1 MTDKRILVTGGAGF
15 IGSHTCKL
23 LRDEGYQPIVYDN
36 LSTGH
41 RELVKFGPFVHGD
54 ICDGGAFRRALN
66 AWRPE
71 AVIHFAAS
79 AYVGESVAVPDRYY
93 NNNVVGLL
101 QVLDAM
107 RQCNVSKIVFS
118 SSCATYGIPD
128 QLPISE
134 SLAQRPINPYGETK
148 LIGERIIRDYVAA
161 FGLQAVT
168 LRYFNASGADRS
180 GVLREI
186 HDPETH
192 LIPRALMAAAG
203 TIPHLDVFG
212 DDYPTPDGTCVR
224 DYVHVE
230 DLADGHLRALR
241 YLNAGDGCTFFNLG
255 TGKGTSI
262 REIIASIEAVFQ
274 VKIPTRV
281 LPRRPGDPATL
292 YADATLAGEVLKFTP
307 RYSDL
312 ATIVATAGKSFGLRR

>member
-1 MTDKRILVTGGAGF
+1 MGEKTILVTGGAGF

-23 LRDEGYQPIVYDN
+23 LQDQGYEPVVYDN

-54 ICDGGAFRRALN
+54 ICDGAAVRRAIE
-66 AWRPE
+66 AWQPE

-79 AYVGESVAVPDRYY
+79 AYVGESVTSPDRYY
-93 NNNVVGLL
+93 QNNVVGLL

-107 RQCNVSKIVFS
+107 KQCKVSKIVFS

-128 QLPISE
+128 QLPIPE
-134 SLAQRPINPYGETK
+134 TLPQRPINPYGETK
-148 LIGERIIRDYVAA
+148 LIGERIIRDYAAA
-161 FGLQAVT
+161 FGMKAVI

-180 GVLREI
+180 GLLREM

-230 DLADGHLRALR
+230 DLADGHVRALR
-241 YLNAGDGCTFFNLG
+241 HLEDSQGIAAFNLG

-262 REIIASIEAVFQ
+262 REIIASIESTFGIRIP
-274 VKIPTRV
+274 VKMS
-281 LPRRPGDPATL
+281 PRRPGDPASL
-292 YADATLAGEVLKFTP
+292 YADAGLAGRVLKFSP

-312 ATIVATAGKSFGLRR
+312 DTIVATAGRTFGLQR